1 MVAVREG
8 SVISLDRQVAG
19 LLDRAMSPRQF
30 WEWFIG
36 AETEIEDRD
45 DAEELELSAL
55 IENRFAEWTSG
66 YVTAERLL
74 STIAEDRS
82 REVSPLIVGEHN
94 RDMVG
99 RSTGRSLVAWMP
111 SERQTRFDSV
121 PVRSSSLVKPRFL
134 GFPRTR
140 HLRPAA
146 RS

>member
-30 WEWFIG
+30 WDWFIG

-45 DAEELELSAL
+45 VAEELELAAL

-66 YVTAERLL
+66 YVTVEQLL
-74 STIAEDRS
+74 SAIAEDLN
-82 REVSPLIVGEHN
+82 REVAPLIVGEHS
-94 RDMVG
+94 RDLVG
-99 RSTGRSLVAWMP
+99 RSTGRSLVARMP
-111 SERQTRFDSV
+111 SERPTRVDSI
-121 PVRSSSLVKPRFL
+121 PVRSSSLVKPWFL
-134 GFPRTR
+134 EFPRTR
-140 HLRPAA
+140 RLRPAA